1 MVIERASHSC
11 GVELSDLL
19 FLLEFRLNKRL
30 PSNHDV
36 SAVLSLPFSVSKED
50 GSIAVT
56 AASKQ
61 KGVALQLQQACDQC
75 HAACIRRVDVDVGGY
90 TRPAYA
96 LESPGFFGIAG
107 KVWDSM
113 YVLLRFLSVPENHLL
128 YVAHKRIIEL
138 GSGTGLAGE
147 SDALDESIATLRCHQ
162 LKSIRR
168 HRLEQHEPRSSGSH

>member
-1 MVIERASHSC
+1 M
-11 GVELSDLL
+11 
-19 FLLEFRLNKRL
+19 

-36 SAVLSLPFSVSKED
+36 SAVLSLPFSLFIED
-50 GSIAVT
+50 GSTAV
-56 AASKQ
+56 AASEH
-61 KGVALQLQQACDQC
+61 KGVAMLLQQACDQC
-75 HAACIRRVDVDVGGY
+75 HAACIRRIDVAVGGY

-113 YVLLRFLSVPENHLL
+113 YVLLRFLSVPENRML

-147 SDALDESIATLRCHQ
+147 SDTLDESITTLRRQ
-162 LKSIRR
+162 NL
-168 HRLEQHEPRSSGSH
+168 

>member
-1 MVIERASHSC
+1 MVVIECASHSC
-11 GVELSDLL
+11 GVEVSDLV

-30 PSNHDV
+30 PSNHHV
-36 SAVLSLPFSVSKED
+36 SAVLSLPFSVSIED
-50 GSIAVT
+50 GSSIAVP
-56 AASKQ
+56 ASEQ
-61 KGVALQLQQACDQC
+61 KEVVAMQLQQACDQC
-75 HAACIRRVDVDVGGY
+75 HAACIRRVDVAVGGQ

-113 YVLLRFLSVPENHLL
+113 YVLLRFLSVPENRVL

-147 SDALDESIATLRCHQ
+147 SDALVESITTLRCHQ
-162 LKSIRR
+162 L
-168 HRLEQHEPRSSGSH
+168 

>member
-1 MVIERASHSC
+1 MVIECASHSC
-11 GVELSDLL
+11 GIELSDLV
-19 FLLEFRLNKRL
+19 FLLEFRLSKRL

-36 SAVLSLPFSVSKED
+36 SAVLSLPFSVFIQDDST
-50 GSIAVT
+50 AV
-56 AASKQ
+56 AASEQ
-61 KGVALQLQQACDQC
+61 KGVAMQLQRACDQC
-75 HAACIRRVDVDVGGY
+75 HAACIRRVDVAVGGY

-113 YVLLRFLSVPENHLL
+113 YVLLRFLSVPENRML

-147 SDALDESIATLRCHQ
+147 SDTLDESITIL
-162 LKSIRR
+162 RR
-168 HRLEQHEPRSSGSH
+168 HHL